1 MAHPCTNSKCLKL
14 ASIFF
19 ADVIYPKSL
28 NYWPVP
34 TSISRFPNFFL
45 RFFSRKIHRKVGK
58 GQVWLRPHVL
68 RIYLSVAQLTLSP
81 NRFIILFFLVFIS
94 ILISIGVVTN
104 GETAIQNP
112 EKNFLQASYGDEE
125 GTMFSVESV
134 KSLRNQESQT
144 KENIPTTFQ

>member
-1 MAHPCTNSKCLKL
+1 MATSPR
-14 ASIFF
+14 F
-19 ADVIYPKSL
+19 A
-28 NYWPVP
+28 
-34 TSISRFPNFFL
+34 
-45 RFFSRKIHRKVGK
+45 
-58 GQVWLRPHVL
+58 
-68 RIYLSVAQLTLSP
+68 YLPICAQLTLSP

-104 GETAIQNP
+104 GETAIQKL
-112 EKNFLQASYGDEE
+112 EKNLLQASYGDEE